1 MDIRE
6 LTYITAI
13 AEEGSLS
20 AAGKRLK
27 VSQPTLS
34 VFLSKLENS
43 LGVDLFFREKKRLVP
58 TPAGNIYLNA
68 ARKII
73 SVHDQTYQSIHH
85 LTHELTESIN
95 VGATPL
101 RGSIMIAQIFPTF
114 SKRFPDVKINIVE
127 SYMQELWNNLR
138 ERRVSFALAAYADG
152 GHSDFDF
159 INISIEELVLAVPKF
174 HQLAHLAGASREKL
188 TPVDIRD
195 FSDTPFVLLAPA
207 TTARIV
213 SDSIFSRAG
222 MQPTVVFETNN
233 LLVLSNMIRQGAGA
247 GLLPRSSMVP
257 DADDV
262 VYFSLYPKYYLNL
275 GIVIPKGT
283 ILTAAEQYLIYM
295 IIKKDMANPL
305 YLPSLNPLARS
316 ILEKFDEKGGTL

>member
-127 SYMQELWNNLR
+127 SYMQELWNNR
-138 ERRVSFALAAYADG
+138 GNAGSVSLWRPTPTADTA
-152 GHSDFDF
+152 
-159 INISIEELVLAVPKF
+159 ISISSTFPSKSWF
-174 HQLAHLAGASREKL
+174 WRFPNS
-188 TPVDIRD
+188 TSWP
-195 FSDTPFVLLAPA
+195 TW
-207 TTARIV
+207 
-213 SDSIFSRAG
+213 RA
-222 MQPTVVFETNN
+222 
-233 LLVLSNMIRQGAGA
+233 
-247 GLLPRSSMVP
+247 LPGKS
-257 DADDV
+257 
-262 VYFSLYPKYYLNL
+262 
-275 GIVIPKGT
+275 
-283 ILTAAEQYLIYM
+283 
-295 IIKKDMANPL
+295 
-305 YLPSLNPLARS
+305 
-316 ILEKFDEKGGTL
+316 

>member
-73 SVHDQTYQSIHH
+73 SVHDQTYQAIHH

-95 VGATPL
+95 VG
-101 RGSIMIAQIFPTF
+101 
-114 SKRFPDVKINIVE
+114 
-127 SYMQELWNNLR
+127 
-138 ERRVSFALAAYADG
+138 
-152 GHSDFDF
+152 
-159 INISIEELVLAVPKF
+159 
-174 HQLAHLAGASREKL
+174 
-188 TPVDIRD
+188 
-195 FSDTPFVLLAPA
+195 
-207 TTARIV
+207 
-213 SDSIFSRAG
+213 
-222 MQPTVVFETNN
+222 
-233 LLVLSNMIRQGAGA
+233 
-247 GLLPRSSMVP
+247 LPRS
-257 DADDV
+257 A
-262 VYFSLYPKYYLNL
+262 
-275 GIVIPKGT
+275 G
-283 ILTAAEQYLIYM
+283 
-295 IIKKDMANPL
+295 
-305 YLPSLNPLARS
+305 PS
-316 ILEKFDEKGGTL
+316 